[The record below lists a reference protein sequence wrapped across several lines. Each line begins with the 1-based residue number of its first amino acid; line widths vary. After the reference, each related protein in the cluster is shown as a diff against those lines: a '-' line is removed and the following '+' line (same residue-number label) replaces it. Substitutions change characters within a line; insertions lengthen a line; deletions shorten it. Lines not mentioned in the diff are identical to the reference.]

1 MKSKKGTLIKE
12 HVSMSIQRNLIL
24 TLVILIPV
32 LLLSQTTNFN
42 SDSTYSYI
50 KHLSV
55 TIGPRPMGSQN
66 EDIAL
71 NWLKE
76 KFDEF
81 EPDTSFIM
89 KFYEV
94 KSEKS
99 SVNTNSG
106 NAVAIFEGE
115 TDTTIVIG
123 GHFDSS
129 GREIPGANDNASGT
143 ASVIEL
149 ARIWSQRP
157 RHYTMVFAAFGGE
170 ERGLVGSKHF
180 VEQYQDI
187 DKVALMLCLDMTGSD
202 DKILTLAETD
212 SMQAPIWLMKDAFAI
227 DRALGINR
235 LLYPTH
241 FATINNIGG
250 GAGSDHI
257 PFLHRYIPAIDFTS
271 GICNSPIHTPQDK
284 IDFIS
289 KEMLGKCGSLADSLL
304 KKYQKFGIP
313 SSTNEPY
320 MLWNVFGTPFFIPSP
335 AIAAF
340 SVVAI
345 LLGALAFYISRK
357 NRLIIEKQKRI
368 RFSGLKLLLMITV
381 AAVSVF
387 LGEAFLQLF
396 KGLRYP
402 WLIHFYKYLWF
413 AGIWV
418 VAGVW
423 SVLQLTRKWFFS
435 PDPYFYSKRAL
446 IILFLYV
453 IIFMAFVSFRLALYP
468 AITLFLFSL
477 AIIMP
482 NGLFKTLLSFIAP
495 LPMFRLM
502 FSEIF
507 IFPARMS
514 IYGGFSISSFGE
526 SVIYSGLLI
535 VILIVWYLPTIN
547 LLSFVVVSVSRT
559 KSLLKSFR
567 QPVFGIVI
575 ILIILG
581 YGGFLYSLPAY
592 NNMWRPGI
600 RVEAEYD
607 IQKKESKLQLI
618 GNEFFKDVS
627 VKTDSL
633 EDYFSGRSHKEE
645 LAHSFTADWIN
656 LNGTHTITDSTTDTL
671 NVKVNWQIESIRSWY
686 SVYFQIRVD
695 TLEFNNVESDLN
707 FYHKKDR
714 VTFSWM
720 AEPPL
725 NLNGSANFSMIKGAK
740 LIRKVTGYYPE
751 MPVAIKVTSDLAD
764 IRYRT
769 KVVFQDTL
777 DLSLKD

>member
-1 MKSKKGTLIKE
+1 MFFQKKLI
-12 HVSMSIQRNLIL
+12 MTFI
-24 TLVILIPV
+24 ILIPV
-32 LLLSQTTNFN
+32 ILFSQTAKFN
-42 SDSTYSYI
+42 ADSTYSYI
-50 KHLSV
+50 EHLSV

-81 EPDTSFIM
+81 VPDTSFIM

-106 NAVAIFEGE
+106 NAIAIFNGE

-157 RHYTMVFAAFGGE
+157 KHYTMVFVAFGGE

-212 SMQAPIWLMKDAFAI
+212 SMQAPIWLMRDAFAI

-241 FATINNIGG
+241 FATLNNIGEG
-250 GAGSDHI
+250 GGGSDHI
-257 PFLHRYIPAIDFTS
+257 PFLNKKIPAIDFTS

-289 KEMLGKCGSLADSLL
+289 KEMLEKCGSLADSLL
-304 KKYQKFGIP
+304 KKYQKSGIS

-320 MLWNVFGTPFFIPSP
+320 MLWNVFGTPVFFPSP
-335 AIAAF
+335 LIIAF
-340 SVVAI
+340 NVVAI

-357 NRLIIEKQKRI
+357 NRLIIEKQKRV
-368 RFSGLKLLLMITV
+368 RFPGLKLLLMITV
-381 AAVSVF
+381 VAVSVF

-396 KGLRYP
+396 MGLRFP
-402 WLIHFYKYLWF
+402 WLVHFNKYLWF
-413 AGIWV
+413 AGIWMI
-418 VAGVW
+418 AGVW
-423 SVLQLTRKWFFS
+423 GVLQLTRKWRFS
-435 PDPYFYSKRAL
+435 PDPYIYSKRAL
-446 IILFLYV
+446 IPLFLYV
-453 IIFMAFVSFRLALYP
+453 IIFLVFVSFRLALYP
-468 AITLFLFSL
+468 AITLFFFSL
-477 AIIMP
+477 AILIP
-482 NGLFKTLLSFIAP
+482 YKILKCLLSVIAP

-514 IYGGFSISSFGE
+514 MYGGFSISSFGE

-535 VILIVWYLPTIN
+535 AILIVWYLPTIN
-547 LLSFVVVSVSRT
+547 LLSFVVVSVCRT

-575 ILIILG
+575 ILIILA

-592 NNMWRPGI
+592 NDMWRPGI

-607 IQKKESKLQLI
+607 IQKKESKLQLV

-627 VKTDSL
+627 VKTDSI
-633 EDYFSGRSHKEE
+633 EEYFSGRSHKEE
-645 LAHSFTADWIN
+645 LEHSFTADWIS
-656 LNGTHTITDSTTDTL
+656 LNATHTITDSTADTL
-671 NVKVNWQIESIRSWY
+671 HVNVNWQLDSIRPWY
-686 SVYFQIRVD
+686 SVYFQLRVD
-695 TLEFNNVESDLN
+695 TLEFNHVASDLN

-725 NLNGSANFSMIKGAK
+725 NLNGSANFSMVKGAK

-751 MPVAIKVTSDLAD
+751 MPVAIKVTSDLAN

-769 KVVFQDTL
+769 KVVYQDTL
-777 DLSLKD
+777 DLAITDLITEEN